1 MPILFENASDFAC
14 PESEL
19 TSLAA
24 HTINYMKLD
33 ERVELSILAV
43 DEDEMERLHIEWM
56 DEPGPT
62 DVLSFPID
70 ELRAGQEFVEG
81 KSTLGDVVL
90 CPSVAQRQAELAGHP
105 VNVELEILLVH
116 GILHL
121 MGFDH
126 AEPAEE
132 IEMFGL
138 QSKIIAAWKATVS
151 AITTSVISTTVK
163 LVVHRLE

>member
-1 MPILFENASDFAC
+1 MPITFENESAFPC
-14 PESEL
+14 PEGEL
-19 TSLAA
+19 SALAA
-24 HTINYMKLD
+24 HAIAYMDLD

-43 DEDEMERLHIEWM
+43 DEEEMSRLHVEWM
-56 DEPGPT
+56 DEEGPT

-70 ELRAGQEFVEG
+70 ELRPGQEFIEG

-90 CPSVAQRQAELAGHP
+90 CPVVAERQAKNAGHATEI
-105 VNVELEILLVH
+105 ELEILLVH

-132 IEMFGL
+132 VEMFGL
-138 QSKIIAAWKATVS
+138 QQKIISDWKA
-151 AITTSVISTTVK
+151 A
-163 LVVHRLE
+163 

>member
-1 MPILFENASDFAC
+1 MPILFENASDFPC
-14 PESEL
+14 PETEL
-19 TSLAA
+19 TALAA
-24 HTINYMKLD
+24 HTISYMKLD

-70 ELRAGQEFVEG
+70 ELRAGQEYVEG

-90 CPSVAQRQAELAGHP
+90 CPSVAQRQAEQAGHA
-105 VNVELEILLVH
+105 VTVELEILLVH

-121 MGFDH
+121 LGFDH

-132 IEMFGL
+132 VEMFAL
-138 QSKIIAAWKATVS
+138 QSKIISDWKVA
-151 AITTSVISTTVK
+151 
-163 LVVHRLE
+163 